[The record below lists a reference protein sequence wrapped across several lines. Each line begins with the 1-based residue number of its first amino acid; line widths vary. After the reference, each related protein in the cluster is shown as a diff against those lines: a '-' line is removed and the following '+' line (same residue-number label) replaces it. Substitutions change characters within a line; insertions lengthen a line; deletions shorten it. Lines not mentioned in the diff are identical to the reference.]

1 MSIFDRLRKKAPKK
15 RSVVFAPGSF
25 FDEICTQGYTP
36 LTRIPEVVACARK
49 IAELIGSATIHLMS
63 NTEDG
68 DERIVNELSRLI
80 DIEPMPNMT
89 RPTWMEGIVMTLL
102 LYGKGNAIVQPH
114 TYGGYFQSLEPI
126 SADRVSFLPVGYR
139 DYKVQIDGVAKN
151 PSNLLHFVYNP
162 DRTYLWKGN
171 GVTVALKDVLDNIVQ
186 ARTTEKAFMSSEYK
200 PSVII
205 RVDSMIDEFATP
217 EGREKIIEDYMKPAK
232 RGEPWLVPAEQFDI
246 QQVRPLTLADLAIS
260 DSVVINKRMIAA
272 LFGVPA
278 WVVGVGEYHRDEW
291 NTFIQT
297 KIMSMAKSIAAELT
311 KKLILNPRWYLTFN
325 VWSLMDYD
333 LKTVSDVLLSGSDRG
348 FVNGD
353 EWRDRVHMNPAG
365 LKEFRVLENYIPF
378 DMAGMQKKLIQNEGD
393 ES

>member
-1 MSIFDRLRKKAPKK
+1 MSIFNRKNKNVKK

-25 FDEICTQGYTP
+25 FDELCVSGYTP
-36 LTRIPEVVACARK
+36 LVKIPEVVACARK

-63 NTEDG
+63 NTENG

-89 RPTWMEGIVMTLL
+89 RPTWMEGIVMTML

-114 TYGGYFQSLEPI
+114 TWQGYFQSLEPI
-126 SADRVSFLPVGYR
+126 SADRVAFDPIGFR
-139 DYKVQIDGVAKN
+139 DYKVEIDGKVKD
-151 PSNLLHFVYNP
+151 PKNLLHFVYNP
-162 DRTYLWKGN
+162 DRTYLWKGT

-200 PSVII
+200 PSII
-205 RVDSMIDEFATP
+205 VRVDALVDEFSTP
-217 EGREKIIEDYMKPAK
+217 EGRQTIIDDYMKPAQK
-232 RGEPWLVPAEQFDI
+232 GEPWLIPAEQFDI
-246 QQVRPLTLADLAIS
+246 QQVKPLTLADLAIN

-278 WVVGVGEYHRDEW
+278 WVVGVGEYHKDEW
-291 NTFIQT
+291 NMFIQT
-297 KIMSMAKSIAAELT
+297 KIMSMAKAIAAELT

-333 LKTVSDVLLSGSDRG
+333 LESVSNVLLAGSDRG

-353 EWRDRVHMNPAG
+353 EYRDRLHLNPAG
-365 LKEFRVLENYIPF
+365 LKEYRVLENYIPV
-378 DMAGMQKKLIQNEGD
+378 DMSGLQKKLIQEG
-393 ES
+393 

>member
-1 MSIFDRLRKKAPKK
+1 MSIFDRFRKKTQK

-25 FDEICTQGYTP
+25 FDEICASGYTP

-49 IAELIGSATIHLMS
+49 IAELIGSATIHLMN

-80 DIEPMPNMT
+80 DIEPMPTMT
-89 RPTWMEGIVMTLL
+89 RPTWMEGIVMTML

-126 SADRVSFLPVGYR
+126 AAERVSFQADGYR
-139 DYKVQIDGVAKN
+139 NYRVMIDGVPKN
-151 PSNLLHFVYNP
+151 PANLLHFVYNP
-162 DRTYLWKGN
+162 DRTYLWKGQ
-171 GVTVALKDVLDNIVQ
+171 GVTVALKDVLDNLVQ
-186 ARTTEKAFMSSEYK
+186 ARATEKAFMSSEYK

-205 RVDSMIDEFATP
+205 RVDSMIDEFSTP
-217 EGREKIIEDYMKPAK
+217 EGRKAIIDDYMKPAK
-232 RGEPWLVPAEQFDI
+232 KGEPWLVPAEQFDI
-246 QQVRPLTLADLAIS
+246 QQVKPLTLADLAIN
-260 DSVVINKRMIAA
+260 DSVAINKRMIAA

-278 WVVGVGEYHRDEW
+278 WAVGVGEYKRDEW

-297 KIMSMAKSIAAELT
+297 RIMSIAKSIAAEMT
-311 KKLILNPRWYLTFN
+311 KKLILNPKWYLTFN

-333 LKTVSDVLLSGSDRG
+333 LKTISDVLLAGSDRG

-353 EWRDRVHMNPAG
+353 TWRDRVHLNPAG
-365 LKEFRVLENYIPF
+365 LKEYRLLENYIGYEY
-378 DMAGMQKKLIQNEGD
+378 ANLQKKLIQPGENE
-393 ES
+393 